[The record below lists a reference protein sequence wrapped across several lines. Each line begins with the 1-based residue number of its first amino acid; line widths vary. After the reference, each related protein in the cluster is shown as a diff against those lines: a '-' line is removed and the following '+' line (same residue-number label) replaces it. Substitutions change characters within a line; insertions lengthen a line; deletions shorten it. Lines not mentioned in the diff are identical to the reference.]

1 MVRNLKF
8 KVRPENA
15 RELNWR
21 ISLGILLLF
30 SGFTNFWGL
39 ANVERSEY
47 YATIP
52 NSMSRNLSNF
62 VFGAMD
68 PGGVVTLDKIPG
80 SFWIPAI
87 FVKIFG
93 FSTWSI
99 TFPNALAAIT
109 ATLVITFVVKK
120 YYGMTAGLIAGW
132 ILASTPIVV
141 AVARSNQPQTI
152 YYLAIAL
159 AIRSS
164 IIALNES
171 RRKHLIWAGLWIA
184 LAFHSYMLLAW
195 ALWPPLI
202 LGYLVTSQSW
212 KNKLNHLLIAGS
224 VSFFASGFWII
235 LVTLIPASM
244 RPFIGGTN
252 TNSGLELVLGYNGL
266 GRFTQRHIA
275 GEDVGT
281 RTFTPPFGGEP
292 GPFRL
297 LNVFLIGQIGWLL
310 PTAIVSIALLVYLKY
325 KSPVFIFATSYL
337 ILQILMFSAVKGMHQ
352 FYVSTMALPIAI
364 IIALGIYQFVSQK
377 KPYFIVAIV
386 MTNLAWAF
394 LITVNQKFYLFPA
407 PLIQLAILISFLILS
422 FLTFKRIPEIATSAL
437 FVGAL
442 IFTPAIWSLDTLKK
456 SDAYNPMAGLTF
468 AELGIAN
475 VQKVMN
481 RLGGIVEIQDRLIE
495 NVRPEKE
502 LITYI
507 RTQTDS
513 KFALATFTGLTA
525 APYINATKD
534 LIIPIGGL
542 NGDDP
547 SPTLAEFQSLVRG
560 GDVRFVLVNS
570 KSVSGPKL
578 PDGKRNNSG
587 AKARTSKFNNKNT
600 IQGWVNQNCALDPY
614 SLKASRLLD
623 CQK

>member
-171 RRKHLIWAGLWIA
+171 SRKHLIWAGLWIA

-281 RTFTPPFGGEP
+281 RTFTPPFG
-292 GPFRL
+292 
-297 LNVFLIGQIGWLL
+297 VI
-310 PTAIVSIALLVYLKY
+310 
-325 KSPVFIFATSYL
+325 
-337 ILQILMFSAVKGMHQ
+337 
-352 FYVSTMALPIAI
+352 
-364 IIALGIYQFVSQK
+364 
-377 KPYFIVAIV
+377 
-386 MTNLAWAF
+386 
-394 LITVNQKFYLFPA
+394 
-407 PLIQLAILISFLILS
+407 
-422 FLTFKRIPEIATSAL
+422 
-437 FVGAL
+437 
-442 IFTPAIWSLDTLKK
+442 
-456 SDAYNPMAGLTF
+456 
-468 AELGIAN
+468 
-475 VQKVMN
+475 
-481 RLGGIVEIQDRLIE
+481 
-495 NVRPEKE
+495 
-502 LITYI
+502 
-507 RTQTDS
+507 
-513 KFALATFTGLTA
+513 
-525 APYINATKD
+525 
-534 LIIPIGGL
+534 
-542 NGDDP
+542 
-547 SPTLAEFQSLVRG
+547 
-560 GDVRFVLVNS
+560 
-570 KSVSGPKL
+570 
-578 PDGKRNNSG
+578 
-587 AKARTSKFNNKNT
+587 
-600 IQGWVNQNCALDPY
+600 
-614 SLKASRLLD
+614 
-623 CQK
+623 